1 MYYHVPN
8 HDSERSCITRL
19 GISILTLSVILLLN
33 FGTFST
39 QQSGIILFFIDILWE
54 ILLFVLGNLSYL
66 V

>member
-1 MYYHVPN
+1 MYYHVPS

-33 FGTFST
+33 FGTFP
-39 QQSGIILFFIDILWE
+39 IILFFIDILWE
-54 ILLFVLGNLSYL
+54 ILLFVLGNASYL